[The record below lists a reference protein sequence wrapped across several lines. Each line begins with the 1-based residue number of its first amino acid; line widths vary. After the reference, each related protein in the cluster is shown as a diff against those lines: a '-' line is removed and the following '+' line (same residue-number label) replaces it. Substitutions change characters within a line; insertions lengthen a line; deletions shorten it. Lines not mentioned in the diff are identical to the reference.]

1 MRAQEFAV
9 HRRVEMAQLAEI
21 RSVPGPDLITL
32 HLRPTMTTATATE
45 TKELRLTDGST
56 VLVNDEDFWRFW
68 KHRLSAYPS
77 GIVYFRE
84 GNRVYLL
91 HREILGVQD
100 RRIVIHLDG
109 NPRNCTRENLLI
121 QDRGVFARGRKGHGS
136 SPYKGVSRYRNGKW
150 QATIRVDG
158 KLLWLG
164 AFDDPADAATAY
176 DEAVLK
182 YRGRSGLLN
191 FPTRRRRRTKDEL
204 RPSEAAHADGE

>member
-1 MRAQEFAV
+1 MCG
-9 HRRVEMAQLAEI
+9 
-21 RSVPGPDLITL
+21 SDLVTFNL
-32 HLRPTMTTATATE
+32 MPAMNAATAVDTRD
-45 TKELRLTDGST
+45 LRLTDGST

-84 GNRVYLL
+84 DARVYLL
-91 HREILGVQD
+91 HREIMQVRD

-164 AFDDPADAATAY
+164 AFDDPAEAATAY

-204 RPSEAAHADGE
+204 RVPETQMAE

>member
-1 MRAQEFAV
+1 M
-9 HRRVEMAQLAEI
+9 I
-21 RSVPGPDLITL
+21 
-32 HLRPTMTTATATE
+32 TATAME

-56 VLVNDEDFWRFW
+56 VLVNDADFWRFW

-84 GNRVYLL
+84 ENRVYLL
-91 HREILGVQD
+91 HREIVDVRD

-109 NPRNCTRENLLI
+109 DPRNCTRENLLV

-150 QATIRVDG
+150 QATIRIDG

-164 AFDDPADAATAY
+164 AFNDPAEAATAY

-191 FPTRRRRRTKDEL
+191 FPTRRRRRSKDEP
-204 RPSEAAHADGE
+204 RTPETETAMAEAE